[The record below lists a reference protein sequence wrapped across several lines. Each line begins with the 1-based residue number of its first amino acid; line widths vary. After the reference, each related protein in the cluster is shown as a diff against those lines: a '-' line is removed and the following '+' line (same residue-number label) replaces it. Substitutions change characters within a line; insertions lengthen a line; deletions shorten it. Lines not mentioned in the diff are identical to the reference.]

1 VVLCDFVTH
10 ISMLLAIIKKP
21 SAKLKLFKSTYQK
34 ELENL
39 EKKKQELR
47 KETIN
52 NQESTLGDL
61 EGIKGAYEMMHGYG
75 IKKFDN
81 LFNIC
86 IIGSISSSDMIL
98 LTHQIALT
106 NQKLE
111 KLLSARMLAMILIEY
126 LNDINDLLGRKLV
139 NEVTSNG
146 FLDFVPTLREINS
159 EFASIRKKHQTE
171 LSTIR
176 NNIAAHKNKNGLSLI
191 NQLYKLNPQDILEM
205 TNETIIVN
213 DKLTR
218 ETTKIIYRILDDAK
232 EKHDNSQ

>member
-1 VVLCDFVTH
+1 
-10 ISMLLAIIKKP
+10 MLTITKKIY
-21 SAKLKLFKSTYQK
+21 SKLKLFKSKNQK

-39 EKKKQELR
+39 EIKKSELR
-47 KETIN
+47 QETIN

-61 EGIKGAYEMMHGYG
+61 EGIKGAYEMMHSYG
-75 IKKFDN
+75 IRKFDN

-98 LTHQIALT
+98 LSHQIALS

-111 KLLSARMLAMILIEY
+111 KMLSARMLAMVIIEY

-139 NEVTSNG
+139 NEIMSNG
-146 FLDFVPTLREINS
+146 FLDFVPILREINS
-159 EFASIRKKHQTE
+159 EFAIIRKKHQTE

-191 NQLYKLNPQDILEM
+191 NQLYKLNPQDISEM
-205 TNETIIVN
+205 ANETIVVN
-213 DKLTR
+213 TKLTK
-218 ETTKIIYRILDDAK
+218 ETTKIIYRILDEAK
-232 EKHDNSQ
+232 EMKHKID